1 MNTEKEILDYIVGI
15 FPKHPGCVA
24 MSQFHSQFVNIALPA
39 YAKLQGEVELLQEEQ
54 QFDVTVQSIAPLT
67 WDGVMV
73 TARLPDD
80 DLGPFLHYPP
90 DIRIDKGAG
99 H

>member
-24 MSQFHSQFVNIALPA
+24 MCQLYSQFVNIALPA

-54 QFDVTVQSIAPLT
+54 VTDVVHYSPPNTPLT

-73 TARLPDD
+73 T
-80 DLGPFLHYPP
+80 GE
-90 DIRIDKGAG
+90 
-99 H
+99 